1 MVTIFIE
8 DKPLYLAKDMQ
19 QLPAHVANKPGTVYY
34 VNPKTAIIKQVIE
47 DMQSGKSV
55 MAILLDA
62 DFDKL
67 CKRVFKQ
74 FKVMVAAG
82 GIVQNAE
89 KDLLFILRRGKW
101 DLPKGKLDKGE
112 EPEAC
117 AIREIEEE
125 TGAKNLT
132 LKKKIGET
140 YHTYSIKGKQ
150 VLKMTHWFYFISK
163 GRQNLVPQ
171 IEEDIED
178 IKWFS
183 TKDIK
188 TPVANTYPNIKIIL
202 SEFFDTP

>member
-19 QLPAHVANKPGTVYY
+19 QLPAHVANKLGTVYY